1 MGHARH
7 RRKVAPWEDR
17 ELTLENDFLQGA
29 LTKAG
34 VQELKAMQDINV
46 LFLVEHVDR
55 ELDVVTCLM
64 QKLESGFGITS
75 QARNYYYDFQ
85 QNLALFNPSV
95 VVFPFFYGAD
105 HLYPIQYSARW
116 PHAHLVNLGWEQIL
130 NKLDVGMKTPRDD
143 TARSRV
149 CHICWTPKHRDFLA
163 NNGVEPDHLLLTG
176 NPVMK
181 LYDDPY
187 RSYFKSREQLAKLYE
202 LDGTKKWVLF
212 PESYQFAFFSDELLK
227 LLVVQQ
233 NADAEFLSQAKGYC
247 ERSLKQLFMWANE
260 LSGNDTLFI
269 LRPRPSTTRDEM
281 VNFMHRTVQNPSA
294 NLKIIK
300 TETAREWILA
310 ADHVMSS
317 HSTTL
322 IEAALAGKP
331 VHRFSPEAYPE
342 AVALE
347 WHGLVPLLCDR
358 KGFLDAVQREVTEP
372 TGIPLA
378 EWARAQFLFAGD
390 PLDAIADWIA
400 RLHSGG
406 HHAQSPSASQQQ
418 GIRDGRD
425 SWDGEGDTLENDIF
439 DGEDVASRLSRWQSV
454 LKASPAA
461 ARLSTSPAPR
471 GRQNDA

>member
-1 MGHARH
+1 
-7 RRKVAPWEDR
+7 
-17 ELTLENDFLQGA
+17 
-29 LTKAG
+29 
-34 VQELKAMQDINV
+34 MQDIGV
-46 LFLVEHVDR
+46 LFLVEHIDR

-64 QKLESGFGITS
+64 QKLEAGFGITS
-75 QARNYYYDFQ
+75 QARNYYHDFRH
-85 QNLALFNPSV
+85 NLALFNPSV

-105 HLYPIQYSARW
+105 HLQPIQYTTRW
-116 PHAHLVNLGWEQIL
+116 PLAHLVNLGWEQIL

-143 TARSRV
+143 VARSRV
-149 CHICWTPKHRDFLA
+149 FHICWTPKHRDFLA
-163 NNGVEPDHLLLTG
+163 KNGVEPDHLPLTG

-227 LLVVQQ
+227 FLVVYQ
-233 NADAEFLSQAKGYC
+233 NADAEFLSRAKGYC

-260 LSGNDTLFI
+260 LSGDDALFI

-281 VNFMHRTVQNPSA
+281 LNFMYRTVQNPSA

-310 ADHVMSS
+310 ADHIMSS

-331 VHRFSPEAYPE
+331 IHRFSPEAYPE
-342 AVALE
+342 ALALE
-347 WHGLVPLLCDR
+347 WHGLVPLLSDR
-358 KGFLDAVQREVTEP
+358 KAFLDAINREVTEP
-372 TGIPLA
+372 TGQPLA

-390 PLDAIADWIA
+390 PLDSIADWIA
-400 RLHSGG
+400 QLHSEG
-406 HHAQSPSASQQQ
+406 HHTQPPYTCPQQER
-418 GIRDGRD
+418 RDDRG
-425 SWDGEGDTLENDIF
+425 SWDDQGATHDIF

-454 LKASPAA
+454 LKVS
-461 ARLSTSPAPR
+461 R
-471 GRQNDA
+471 